1 MCLDCVKFQHF
12 CGSPSLV
19 VVNRSNVPL
28 YCSSPISMTTSRRL
42 RPKWI
47 LRSEEKAKY
56 EVTKPELGKAVT
68 GIQQGSL
75 KGQIGADTKDM
86 DEEKSAKAANEE
98 QKTTDSGDLTMTEGY
113 R

>member
-1 MCLDCVKFQHF
+1 MTFFEIHCF
-12 CGSPSLV
+12 CSGQNFDML
-19 VVNRSNVPL
+19 
-28 YCSSPISMTTSRRL
+28 
-42 RPKWI
+42 K
-47 LRSEEKAKY
+47 
-56 EVTKPELGKAVT
+56 
-68 GIQQGSL
+68 GSL

>member
-1 MCLDCVKFQHF
+1 MFLDCVKFQHF

-68 GIQQGSL
+68 GIQLALKTQGLLCQGCHSRC
-75 KGQIGADTKDM
+75 I
-86 DEEKSAKAANEE
+86 
-98 QKTTDSGDLTMTEGY
+98 
-113 R
+113 